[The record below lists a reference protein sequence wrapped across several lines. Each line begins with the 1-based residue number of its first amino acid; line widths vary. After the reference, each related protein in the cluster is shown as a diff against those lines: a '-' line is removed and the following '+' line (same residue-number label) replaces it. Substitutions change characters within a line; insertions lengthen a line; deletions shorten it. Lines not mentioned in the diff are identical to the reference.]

1 MTRWLVLA
9 LVAMGGMAWGS
20 APTVPRALA
29 PGDTIALIAPSSPT
43 SREKAE
49 NVATALAAMGFK
61 TRIAANVGE
70 RTGYLAGSDEAR
82 AAELMAA
89 WRDPEVDAIFSLQG
103 GYGAMRYLD
112 DLDYDHIRAH
122 PKIFTGFSDITALL
136 LAFNQRANL
145 VVYHAPTT
153 EYVLGGMVD
162 ERPFATRSFWQTV
175 YPDGPLGGGS
185 IVYTDDGL
193 SSPILTLR
201 PGRAQGRLT
210 GGSLT
215 LVHALMGTEYEIE
228 TEGRL
233 LFLEDVGESP
243 YRIDRM
249 LMTLELAG
257 KLEAPAGVILGLWHN
272 CDTENPERSF
282 TLAQVFEDYFG
293 GRPYPVVSQFPVGH
307 VRENATLPVGVLAEL
322 DADAGRLTL
331 LESPV
336 RRD

>member
-1 MTRWLVLA
+1 MARWLVLA
-9 LVAMGGMAWGS
+9 LVAMGGVAWAG

-49 NVATALAAMGFK
+49 NVAAALASMGFQ

-70 RTGYLAGSDEAR
+70 RMGYLAGPDDAR
-82 AAELMAA
+82 AREIMAA

-112 DLDYDHIRAH
+112 DLDYDYIRAH

-153 EYVLGGMVD
+153 EWVLGGKVD

-175 YPDGPLGGGS
+175 YPDGPLGGGP

-201 PGRAQGRLT
+201 PGRAEGRLT

-215 LVHALMGTEYEIE
+215 LVHALMGTDYEIE

-257 KLEAPAGVILGLWHN
+257 KLDQPAGVILGLWHN
-272 CDTENPERSF
+272 CDTDNAERSF

-293 GRPYPVVSQFPVGH
+293 DRPYPVVSQFPVGH
-307 VRENATLPVGVLAEL
+307 VRENATLPVGLLAEL
-322 DADAGRLTL
+322 DADARRLTL

-336 RRD
+336 RRE